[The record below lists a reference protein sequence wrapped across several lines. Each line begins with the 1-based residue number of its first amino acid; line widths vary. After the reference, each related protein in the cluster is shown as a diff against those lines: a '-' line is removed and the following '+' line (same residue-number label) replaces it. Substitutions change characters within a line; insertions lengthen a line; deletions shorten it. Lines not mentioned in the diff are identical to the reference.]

1 MPAKHKSLVGNS
13 FGDIIFSMNL
23 PIFHKY
29 VNLYREHGYSLYM
42 VGGTSR
48 DILLGKVPDDFDFA
62 TPATPEEEKKFLPEA
77 DYAFAKFGS
86 IKLKELGIEVDI
98 TTFREEGEYLDL
110 RHPSYINFVASAEKD
125 SERRDFT
132 INALYIN
139 GEGDVLD
146 FHHGLED
153 LRNKVIRFIGNPEIR
168 VQEDPLRILRAE
180 RFARRLGFQI
190 ERASQKAM
198 DDNRCLLEKIN
209 PEKVKSEE
217 KKG

>member
-1 MPAKHKSLVGNS
+1 M
-13 FGDIIFSMNL
+13 DL
-23 PIFHKY
+23 PLFQKY
-29 VNLYREHGYSLYM
+29 ARFYKEHGHSLYM

-48 DILLGKVPDDFDFA
+48 DILLGKLPSDFDFA
-62 TPATPEEEKKFLPEA
+62 TDATPEEERTFLPEA
-77 DYAFAKFGS
+77 DYSFAKYGS
-86 IKLKELGIEVDI
+86 IKLKEQGIEIDI
-98 TTFREEGEYLDL
+98 TTFREEGEYLDC
-110 RHPSYINFVASAEKD
+110 RHPSCVKFVTSAKKD

-153 LRNKVIRFIGNPEIR
+153 LRDKVIRFIGEPEIR
-168 VQEDPLRILRAE
+168 VKEDPLRILRAE
-180 RFARRLGFQI
+180 RFARRLGFRI
-190 ERASQKAM
+190 DPLSQKAM
-198 DDNRCLLEKIN
+198 KENRHLLEKLN

>member
-1 MPAKHKSLVGNS
+1 MDNS
-13 FGDIIFSMNL
+13 FGAIIIPMDLFL
-23 PIFHKY
+23 FQKY
-29 VNLYREHGYSLYM
+29 ARLYKEHGYSLYM

-48 DILLGKVPDDFDFA
+48 DILLGQLPSDFDFV
-62 TPATPEEEKKFLPEA
+62 TDATPEEERAFIPEA

-86 IKLKELGIEVDI
+86 IKLKEQGTEVDI
-98 TTFREEGEYLDL
+98 TTFREEGEYLDF
-110 RHPSYINFVASAEKD
+110 RHPSYIKFVTSAEKD

-139 GEGDVLD
+139 DEGKVLD

-153 LRNKVIRFIGNPEIR
+153 LRSKTIRFIGDPEVR
-168 VQEDPLRILRAE
+168 VKEDPLRILRAE

-190 ERASQKAM
+190 EEESQKAM
-198 DDNRCLLEKIN
+198 DGNRYLLEKLN